1 MLTKVFYKDIYNTFN
16 ELKKYSNSLFS
27 IVDLDIFYN
36 LSTRGVIMIKSSL
49 INIFWLCVYEI
60 GTREGWVGP
69 PRQQLLT
76 ATGNIYRIGNIGK
89 KKLVFYSN
97 FNVPTHFQN
106 LQ

>member
-1 MLTKVFYKDIYNTFN
+1 M
-16 ELKKYSNSLFS
+16 
-27 IVDLDIFYN
+27 
-36 LSTRGVIMIKSSL
+36 
-49 INIFWLCVYEI
+49 
-60 GTREGWVGP
+60 REGWVGPPGRDGWDHRGNNEGGMGGTTRVGP

-89 KKLVFYSN
+89 KNLVFYSN